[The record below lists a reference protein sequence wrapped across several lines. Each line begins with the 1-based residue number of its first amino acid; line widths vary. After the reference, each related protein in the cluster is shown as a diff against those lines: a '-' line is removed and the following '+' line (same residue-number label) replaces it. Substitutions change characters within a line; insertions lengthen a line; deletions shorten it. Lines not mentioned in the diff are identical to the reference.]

1 MSRRRAVAPRRAGRL
16 ICWFCLGAFLM
27 VWMAVVLITLD
38 HHSRQL
44 GVAHT
49 GRVVKQYIVRE
60 EEAIVRGHRLI
71 AGKVQGAL
79 GLKRDDDDDDG
90 APREMPEEHA
100 VDDFDDDDDDD
111 AGEDDAARKDDDD
124 AAAAR
129 KAARDDD
136 DDGAARPA
144 DRAARPPRAPKR
156 PGGAASDRPPS
167 FEEFLEQEGVD
178 RDVPPNRAVPLVERP
193 EPNREPPAS
202 KIPAGVVEPNRE
214 PPAGVVDHGILFY
227 DDAAF
232 RSESVAAMLA
242 PYARTRGG
250 GSCDADFGNR
260 LIDRWRDKRKTY
272 CAPRSDGSDPSRP
285 PSRIDCFLLMQTGHA
300 GHGDNLC
307 EATNVRLNFADFADG
322 ETATRQFDRYVAA
335 RHAEWEAHVS
345 YRKGALAAD
354 CDPDPELWRT
364 EHFPGW
370 NAHWAGAFARVD
382 DLKCDVWEDAPTLV
396 VERDTF
402 ANLFHDSE
410 DFVNAFIALAV
421 LRWST
426 ADLQILLTDI
436 YPEGPFWDMWSKVFR
451 GTRPPLTAWQ
461 IGQKYGDKN
470 VCFKKVAIG
479 ILGAAAPTTLHTT
492 NTRCQA
498 SSVVR
503 AYSDFVIRG
512 LGLQGAARYAAPDGD
527 PRDVVVTFLA
537 RRSSSEWPEKRFC
550 DSETSFFDCAKL
562 QHLGVRGLGRTIKN
576 DAEVV
581 RALKSLETRSF
592 ANGARVRFRDVDYN
606 LLSFEDQ
613 VKVDLDT
620 DVMVGPHG
628 AGLLHNIFMP
638 DRGHLVEL
646 GIDGS
651 SNLRHFHNLATWQGR
666 AYTGGPMAN
675 PVPVDRLLDVVAAAV
690 AGLDLSKP
698 Y

>member
-1 MSRRRAVAPRRAGRL
+1 
-16 ICWFCLGAFLM
+16 
-27 VWMAVVLITLD
+27 MAVVLITLD

-49 GRVVKQYIVRE
+49 ERVVKQYIVRE
-60 EEAIVRGHRLI
+60 EEAIVRGHRII

-90 APREMPEEHA
+90 AAREMPEEHA

-111 AGEDDAARKDDDD
+111 DAGDDDAARADDDD

-156 PGGAASDRPPS
+156 RRRQG
-167 FEEFLEQEGVD
+167 
-178 RDVPPNRAVPLVERP
+178 
-193 EPNREPPAS
+193 
-202 KIPAGVVEPNRE
+202 
-214 PPAGVVDHGILFY
+214 
-227 DDAAF
+227 
-232 RSESVAAMLA
+232 
-242 PYARTRGG
+242 
-250 GSCDADFGNR
+250 
-260 LIDRWRDKRKTY
+260 
-272 CAPRSDGSDPSRP
+272 
-285 PSRIDCFLLMQTGHA
+285 RITGHA

-322 ETATRQFDRYVAA
+322 ATATRQFERYVAA

-345 YRKGALAAD
+345 HREGQCKGSLAAD
-354 CDPDPELWRT
+354 CDADPELWQAK
-364 EHFPGW
+364 HFPGW
-370 NAHWAGAFARVD
+370 NAHWADAFARVD
-382 DLKCDVWEDAPTLV
+382 DLECDVWEDAPTLV

-461 IGQKYGDKN
+461 IGQKYGAKN

-479 ILGAAAPTTLHTT
+479 ILGAAAPTTLHTS
-492 NTRCQA
+492 NTRCKA

-527 PRDVVVTFLA
+527 PKDVVVTFLA

-562 QHLGVRGLGRTIKN
+562 QHLGVRGLGRTIEN
-576 DAEVV
+576 DGEVV

-613 VKVDLDT
+613 IKVDLDT

-675 PVPVDRLLDVVAAAV
+675 PVPVDRLLAVVAAAV

>member
-1 MSRRRAVAPRRAGRL
+1 MAEGGRVYAAMVASGDFAPTSRRATRRWDAGVDVLIYAGNLDPLLGAPVVAGAVDAVAGAALANATKRIWRRRDDADPPEIGDHDGSRDMARRRTVTPRRAGRL
-16 ICWFCLGAFLM
+16 LCWLCLGAFLM

-49 GRVVKQYIVRE
+49 ERVVKQYIVRE
-60 EEAIVRGHRLI
+60 EEAIVRGHRII

-90 APREMPEEHA
+90 AAREMPEEHA

-111 AGEDDAARKDDDD
+111 AGDDDAARGRRRRRRRAKGR
-124 AAAAR
+124 AR
-129 KAARDDD
+129 RRRRRR
-136 DDGAARPA
+136 GAAGG
-144 DRAARPPRAPKR
+144 RAARPPRAQR
-156 PGGAASDRPPS
+156 PGGA
-167 FEEFLEQEGVD
+167 
-178 RDVPPNRAVPLVERP
+178 
-193 EPNREPPAS
+193 
-202 KIPAGVVEPNRE
+202 
-214 PPAGVVDHGILFY
+214 
-227 DDAAF
+227 
-232 RSESVAAMLA
+232 
-242 PYARTRGG
+242 G
-250 GSCDADFGNR
+250 GSPAE
-260 LIDRWRDKRKTY
+260 
-272 CAPRSDGSDPSRP
+272 PRIRAL
-285 PSRIDCFLLMQTGHA
+285 RRR
-300 GHGDNLC
+300 
-307 EATNVRLNFADFADG
+307 EARGV
-322 ETATRQFDRYVAA
+322 
-335 RHAEWEAHVS
+335 EAHVS
-345 YRKGALAAD
+345 HREGALAAD
-354 CDPDPELWRT
+354 CDADPELWRT

-370 NAHWAGAFARVD
+370 NAHWADAFARVD
-382 DLKCDVWEDAPTLV
+382 DLECDVWEDAPTLV

-436 YPEGPFWDMWSKVFR
+436 YPEGPFWDMWSRVFR

-461 IGQKYGDKN
+461 IGQKYGAKN

-479 ILGAAAPTTLHTT
+479 ILGAAAPTTLHTS
-492 NTRCQA
+492 NTRCKA

-512 LGLQGAARYAAPDGD
+512 LGLQGAALRGARRD
-527 PRDVVVTFLA
+527 PKDVVVTFLA

-562 QHLGVRGLGRTIKN
+562 QHLGARGLGARSRT
-576 DAEVV
+576 
-581 RALKSLETRSF
+581 T
-592 ANGARVRFRDVDYN
+592 
-606 LLSFEDQ
+606 LSFEDQ
-613 VKVDLDT
+613 IKVDLDT

-651 SNLRHFHNLATWQGR
+651 SGLRHFHNLATWQGR

-675 PVPVDRLLDVVAAAV
+675 PVPVDRLLAVVAAAV

>member
-1 MSRRRAVAPRRAGRL
+1 
-16 ICWFCLGAFLM
+16 
-27 VWMAVVLITLD
+27 MAVVLITLD

-49 GRVVKQYIVRE
+49 ERVVKQYIVRE
-60 EEAIVRGHRLI
+60 EEAIVRGHRII

-90 APREMPEEHA
+90 AAREMPEEHA

-111 AGEDDAARKDDDD
+111 AGDDDAARGRRRRRRRAKGR
-124 AAAAR
+124 AR
-129 KAARDDD
+129 RRRRRR
-136 DDGAARPA
+136 GAAGG
-144 DRAARPPRAPKR
+144 PRGRRGLKR
-156 PGGAASDRPPS
+156 PGGAAADRPPS

-193 EPNREPPAS
+193 EPNREPPA
-202 KIPAGVVEPNRE
+202 
-214 PPAGVVDHGILFY
+214 GVVDHGILFTTTR
-227 DDAAF
+227 
-232 RSESVAAMLA
+232 RSPERRGH
-242 PYARTRGG
+242 ARASTRRGG
-250 GSCDADFGNR
+250 GSCEADFGNG
-260 LIDRWRDKRKTY
+260 LIDRWRDARKTY
-272 CAPRSDGSDPSRP
+272 CAPRSDGSDPRAASHRLLP
-285 PSRIDCFLLMQTGHA
+285 PD
-300 GHGDNLC
+300 
-307 EATNVRLNFADFADG
+307 ADG
-322 ETATRQFDRYVAA
+322 PRGPRRQPVRGDERAPQLRGLCRRRDGDEAVRALRRREA
-335 RHAEWEAHVS
+335 RGVEAHVS
-345 YRKGALAAD
+345 YREARAAG
-354 CDPDPELWRT
+354 LRRGSRAWRT

-370 NAHWAGAFARVD
+370 NAHWADAFARVD
-382 DLKCDVWEDAPTLV
+382 DLECDVWEDAPTLV

-436 YPEGPFWDMWSKVFR
+436 YPEGPFWDMWSR
-451 GTRPPLTAWQ
+451 
-461 IGQKYGDKN
+461 
-470 VCFKKVAIG
+470 VAIG
-479 ILGAAAPTTLHTT
+479 ILGAAAPTTLHTS
-492 NTRCQA
+492 NTRCKA

-527 PRDVVVTFLA
+527 PKDVVVTFLA

-613 VKVDLDT
+613 IKVDLDT
-620 DVMVGPHG
+620 DVM
-628 AGLLHNIFMP
+628 
-638 DRGHLVEL
+638 
-646 GIDGS
+646 
-651 SNLRHFHNLATWQGR
+651 GR

-675 PVPVDRLLDVVAAAV
+675 PVPVDRLLAVVAAAV

>member
-1 MSRRRAVAPRRAGRL
+1 
-16 ICWFCLGAFLM
+16 
-27 VWMAVVLITLD
+27 
-38 HHSRQL
+38 
-44 GVAHT
+44 
-49 GRVVKQYIVRE
+49 
-60 EEAIVRGHRLI
+60 
-71 AGKVQGAL
+71 
-79 GLKRDDDDDDG
+79 
-90 APREMPEEHA
+90 
-100 VDDFDDDDDDD
+100 
-111 AGEDDAARKDDDD
+111 
-124 AAAAR
+124 
-129 KAARDDD
+129 
-136 DDGAARPA
+136 
-144 DRAARPPRAPKR
+144 
-156 PGGAASDRPPS
+156 
-167 FEEFLEQEGVD
+167 
-178 RDVPPNRAVPLVERP
+178 
-193 EPNREPPAS
+193 
-202 KIPAGVVEPNRE
+202 
-214 PPAGVVDHGILFY
+214 
-227 DDAAF
+227 
-232 RSESVAAMLA
+232 
-242 PYARTRGG
+242 
-250 GSCDADFGNR
+250 
-260 LIDRWRDKRKTY
+260 
-272 CAPRSDGSDPSRP
+272 
-285 PSRIDCFLLMQTGHA
+285 MQTGHA

-322 ETATRQFDRYVAA
+322 ATATRQFERYVAA

-345 YRKGALAAD
+345 YREGALAAD
-354 CDPDPELWRT
+354 CDADPELWQAK
-364 EHFPGW
+364 HFPGW
-370 NAHWAGAFARVD
+370 NAHWADAFARVD
-382 DLKCDVWEDAPTLV
+382 DLECDVWEDAPTLV

-436 YPEGPFWDMWSKVFR
+436 YPEGPFWDMWSRVFR

-461 IGQKYGDKN
+461 IGQKYGAKN

-479 ILGAAAPTTLHTT
+479 ILGAAAPTTLHTS
-492 NTRCQA
+492 NTRCKA

-527 PRDVVVTFLA
+527 PKDVVVTFLA

-613 VKVDLDT
+613 IKVDLDT

-651 SNLRHFHNLATWQGR
+651 SGLRHFHNLATWQGR

-675 PVPVDRLLDVVAAAV
+675 PVPVDRLLAVVAAAV

>member
-1 MSRRRAVAPRRAGRL
+1 
-16 ICWFCLGAFLM
+16 
-27 VWMAVVLITLD
+27 MAVVLITLD

-49 GRVVKQYIVRE
+49 ERVVKQYIVRE
-60 EEAIVRGHRLI
+60 EEAIVRGHRII

-90 APREMPEEHA
+90 AAREMPEEHA
-100 VDDFDDDDDDD
+100 
-111 AGEDDAARKDDDD
+111 
-124 AAAAR
+124 
-129 KAARDDD
+129 AARDDD

-156 PGGAASDRPPS
+156 PAAPRRIVRRA
-167 FEEFLEQEGVD
+167 EEFLEQEGVD

-193 EPNREPPAS
+193 EPNREPPA
-202 KIPAGVVEPNRE
+202 
-214 PPAGVVDHGILFY
+214 GVVDHGILFY

-232 RSESVAAMLA
+232 SESVAAMLA
-242 PYARTRGG
+242 PYARRRGG
-250 GSCDADFGNR
+250 GSCEADFGNG
-260 LIDRWRDKRKTY
+260 LIDRWRDARKTY

-322 ETATRQFDRYVAA
+322 ATATRQFERYVAA

-345 YRKGALAAD
+345 YREGSLAAD
-354 CDPDPELWRT
+354 CDADPELWQAK
-364 EHFPGW
+364 HFPGW
-370 NAHWAGAFARVD
+370 NAHWADAFARVD
-382 DLKCDVWEDAPTLV
+382 DLECDVWEDAPTLV

-461 IGQKYGDKN
+461 IGQKYGAKN

-479 ILGAAAPTTLHTT
+479 ILGAAAPTTLHTS
-492 NTRCQA
+492 NTRCKA

-512 LGLQGAARYAAPDGD
+512 LGLQGAALRGARRD
-527 PRDVVVTFLA
+527 PKDVVVTFLA

-562 QHLGVRGLGRTIKN
+562 QHLGVRGL
-576 DAEVV
+576 AH
-581 RALKSLETRSF
+581 
-592 ANGARVRFRDVDYN
+592 
-606 LLSFEDQ
+606 DQ
-613 VKVDLDT
+613 E
-620 DVMVGPHG
+620 
-628 AGLLHNIFMP
+628 
-638 DRGHLVEL
+638 R
-646 GIDGS
+646 
-651 SNLRHFHNLATWQGR
+651 R
-666 AYTGGPMAN
+666 GGP
-675 PVPVDRLLDVVAAAV
+675 RLHRRAHGEPGPRRPAWPSSPRRR
-690 AGLDLSKP
+690 GLDLSKP